1 MVWLRVKSG
10 IRWLVESIFLRER
23 FRLPSVRNDGRDN
36 CSGTGTGHEMSS
48 RNMWVLHGTSVK
60 TLTDV
65 CMHDEPPAALELCPS
80 VRANRKESDCRVGG
94 GALARWP
101 PSAAQTARTV
111 FPYAAFTK
119 IQRRRDAR
127 EGIKSIN

>member
-80 VRANRKESDCRVGG
+80 DGLFGSCPAACKTEAVRIWAKHPNI
-94 GALARWP
+94 
-101 PSAAQTARTV
+101 AQCEA
-111 FPYAAFTK
+111 
-119 IQRRRDAR
+119 
-127 EGIKSIN
+127 